1 MQFLLIVVPSAT
13 TQRETTYMRIHSRGM
28 AAVSAVLLPTLF
40 LSFTAPSG
48 SAAPADPKVD
58 PDTLTATQ
66 LTPSGRVDGF
76 KSASAALA
84 KSSPGLVAR
93 TDSALVPVMIKLD
106 QDSLAAY
113 RGGIDGLAATSPAVT
128 SSDLDLGSSAA
139 RSYTSYLKKNEAQAI
154 SALKE
159 VAPQA
164 TVRSAQR
171 VVYGGLAATVPAN
184 KVKDILKIDGVV
196 AVQKDVLHKQL
207 TDSSAAFL
215 NAGPVYAQLG
225 GKPNAGKGVIYGN
238 LDSGVWPEHPS
249 FADQGNLSAPPATA
263 GGTPRECNFGDNPLT
278 PATDP
283 FVCQNKLIGGAHF
296 TDGYD
301 ANQGDDIY
309 SGTARDADGH
319 GTHTTSTSA
328 GNPLAS
334 AKIFGVERGPVAGM
348 APGAWVMEYK
358 VCGPAGCF
366 SSDSSAAVAQAILDG
381 VDVINYS
388 ISGGTDPS
396 TDPVELAFLDA
407 YAAGVFVAASAGND
421 GPGSSTA
428 NHLAPWVTTVAAST
442 QKREFASKLTLTAP
456 NGDVFRAN
464 GASITAGAG
473 PVPVVLAS
481 VAPYSRALCDAPA
494 PAGTFTGQIVAC
506 ERGGNGRV
514 EKGYNVKQGGAE
526 GMVLYNPTLQDTE
539 TDNHWLPAVHLAD
552 GTEFTTFMAAH
563 PTGVTAQ
570 FTAGQ
575 KHDGKSDV
583 MASFSSRGPAGNFI
597 KPDVTAPG
605 VQILAGQ
612 TPTPDSITGGPA
624 GEYFMAIA
632 GTSMSSPHVA
642 GAAILMKAAH
652 PTWTPGQ
659 IKSALM
665 TTSITD
671 VLKEDET
678 TRADAFDMGAGRIDI
693 GRSNLA
699 PLSFDETAADYA
711 ALSADPAHSVD
722 LNLPS
727 INAPVLPGQL
737 TTIRTAKNVSGA
749 KATFT
754 VGASSPGD
762 SSISV
767 TPSTF
772 TLGRGESVDIK
783 VTIKTRSRIGVQKF
797 GQLTLTPTKKGL
809 SPMHLPIAWIHTQGT
824 VTLSQSCA
832 GGSVRRGRSTTCDV
846 VATNNAF
853 ESQTV
858 DLASRVTKR
867 LAIIKAAGAT
877 RVSSSY
883 ATLRNV
889 VLAGARPGVPSVDSG
904 ETPAGFLPLSGF
916 GITPTPIG
924 DEQMLTFDVPAFTF
938 NGKTYTSMGV
948 DSNGYLV
955 AGDATAEDNKCCEL
969 PTGADPAA
977 PNNVMAPFWTDLD
990 GTGTPG
996 VYVGALGDGTNSWVV
1011 VEHRVNVWGT
1021 TDQRRF
1027 QTWIGTNGVQDISF
1041 AYDPDALPG
1050 DPAGQ
1055 QFLVGAENEVGQGDM
1070 AAELPS
1076 EDLVVTSTDP
1086 APGDTAEYRMTV
1098 RGIKKGSGTVTT
1110 RMTATGVPGV
1120 TIEQD
1125 SLRVS
1130 R

>member
-1 MQFLLIVVPSAT
+1 
-13 TQRETTYMRIHSRGM
+13 MRIHSRGM

-66 LTPSGRVDGF
+66 LTPSSTIDGY

-113 RGGIDGLAATSPAVT
+113 RGGIDGLAATSPSVT
-128 SSDLDLGSSAA
+128 KSDLDVSSSAA
-139 RSYTSYLKKNEAQAI
+139 RSYTSYLKKNEAKAI
-154 SALKE
+154 SAIEK
-159 VAPQA
+159 VAPRA

-184 KVKDILKIDGVV
+184 KVKDILKVDGVV

-207 TDSSAAFL
+207 TDSSAEFL
-215 NAGPVYAQLG
+215 NAGPVYSQLG

-263 GGTPRECNFGDNPLT
+263 SGTPRECNFGDNPLT
-278 PATDP
+278 PAVDP

-301 ANQGDDIY
+301 ANQGDDVY
-309 SGTARDADGH
+309 AGTARDADGH

-328 GNPLAS
+328 GNPVAS
-334 AKIFGVERGPVAGM
+334 AKVFNVERGPIAGM

-366 SSDSSAAVAQAILDG
+366 GSDSSAAVAQAILDG

-407 YAAGVFVAASAGND
+407 YAAGVFVSTSAGND
-421 GPGSSTA
+421 GPGASTA
-428 NHLAPWVTTVAAST
+428 NHLSPWVTTVAAST
-442 QKREFASKLTLTAP
+442 QTREFASTLTLSAADGATFTAE
-456 NGDVFRAN
+456 
-464 GASITAGAG
+464 GASITDGAG
-473 PVPVVLAS
+473 PLPVVMAS
-481 VAPYSRALCDAPA
+481 AAPYSRALCDAPA
-494 PAGTFTGQIVAC
+494 PAGTFTGKIVAC

-514 EKGYNVKQGGAE
+514 EKGYNVKQGGAA
-526 GMVLYNPTLQDTE
+526 GMILYNPTLQDTE
-539 TDNHWLPAVHLAD
+539 TDNHWLPVVHLAD
-552 GTEFTTFMAAH
+552 GTDFKAFMAAH
-563 PTGVTAQ
+563 PEVTGT

-575 KHDGKSDV
+575 KRNGKGDV

-612 TPTPDSITGGPA
+612 TPTPDSITGGPP

-671 VLKEDET
+671 VLKEDEKT
-678 TRADAFDMGAGRIDI
+678 KADPFDMGAGRIDI
-693 GRSNLA
+693 GKSNLA

-711 ALSADPAHSVD
+711 ALSADPVHAVD
-722 LNLPS
+722 LNVPS

-749 KATFT
+749 TATFKVSAT
-754 VGASSPGD
+754 SPGD

-772 TLGRGESVDIK
+772 TLGNGKSQDIK
-783 VTIKTRSRIGVQKF
+783 VTIKTKSPIGAQRF
-797 GQLTLTPTKKGL
+797 GQLTITPTKKGA
-809 SPMHLPIAWIHTQGT
+809 STMHLPIAWIHTQGT

-832 GGSVRRGRSTTCDV
+832 DDSVRRGRSTTCDV

-858 DLASRVTKR
+858 DLASRVTKQ
-867 LAIIKAAGAT
+867 LAIVKASGAR
-877 RVSSSY
+877 RVSPSY

-889 VLAGARPGVPSVDSG
+889 VLAGARPGVPSMAPGSG
-904 ETPAGFLPLSGF
+904 VAGYLPLTAF
-916 GITPTPIG
+916 GITPRAVG
-924 DEQMLTFDVPAFTF
+924 DETVANYDVPAYKF
-938 NGKTYTSMGV
+938 NGKSYTSIGI
-948 DSNGYLV
+948 DTNGYLV
-955 AGDATAEDNKCCEL
+955 AGGATAEDNNCCDL

-977 PNNVMAPFWTDLD
+977 PNNVLAPFWTDLD
-990 GTGTPG
+990 GTGAPG
-996 VYVGALGDGTNSWVV
+996 VYVGTLTDGTNSWLVI
-1011 VEHRVNVWGT
+1011 EYRVFAWGT
-1021 TDQRRF
+1021 TTQKTF
-1027 QTWIGTNGVQDISF
+1027 QTWIGLNGVQDISF
-1041 AYDPDALPG
+1041 NYDPSNLPTQ
-1050 DPAGQ
+1050 PAGQ
-1055 QFLVGAENEVGQGDM
+1055 DLLYGAENEVGDGEM
-1070 AAELPS
+1070 VAGAPT
-1076 EDLVVTSTDP
+1076 EDQVITSTDP
-1086 APGDTAEYRMTV
+1086 APGDTAEYRLTV
-1098 RGIKKGSGTVTT
+1098 RGVKKGTGVLTT

-1125 SLRVS
+1125 RLKVAR
-1130 R
+1130 